1 MIVRWVWG
9 LLASAQQSQFGDLWG
24 EAAAGGT
31 RFSLLL
37 SNIPYLKS
45 PPFFLK
51 MLKNCNIGRLG
62 HPLVT
67 NDTPVI

>member
-24 EAAAGGT
+24 EAAAGET

-45 PPFFLK
+45 PPFLK
-51 MLKNCNIGRLG
+51 MLKKCNICKLG

-67 NDTPVI
+67 NDTHAT